1 MSLTGPKPKP
11 TIIHQMNDNPGKRDI
26 SERIE
31 LESRVE
37 RIEPGAITEAPEWIK
52 SNPIAKAEWERV
64 APILADLGLL
74 KVNDTS
80 ALEAYCKCWSR
91 YIEAEKQMDELGST
105 IFQPSQKSKYIQQLP
120 QIAIAQKYLKLCKDF
135 MAEFGLTPSSRGR
148 MQLPG
153 ENDEDEMETLFRKSM
168 P

>member
-1 MSLTGPKPKP
+1 MATAGRKPKP
-11 TIIHQMNDNPGKRDI
+11 TQMHILNGNPSKLKLE
-26 SERIE
+26 ERISNE
-31 LESRVE
+31 VKMKEYALGEF
-37 RIEPGAITEAPEWIK
+37 PPAPEWLDD
-52 SNPIAKAEWERV
+52 IAKEEWNRV
-64 APILADLGLL
+64 APMLANCKLL
-74 KVNDTS
+74 TEADTK